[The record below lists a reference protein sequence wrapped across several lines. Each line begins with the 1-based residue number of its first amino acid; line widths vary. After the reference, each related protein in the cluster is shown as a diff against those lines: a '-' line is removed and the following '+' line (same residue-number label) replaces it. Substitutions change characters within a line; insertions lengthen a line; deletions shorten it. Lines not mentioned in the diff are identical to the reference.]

1 MILLISLLL
10 LLLIYI
16 YVDNTESFDV
26 LSQTAISKAIKSA
39 PILSQS
45 NTSSITQAVLD
56 PSSAM
61 QNLSQIAGQLLKGGV
76 TVPGNLSV
84 YGNINVNGTVSGGN
98 FKTSPVVSVGFN
110 ENGTSNMAATVYDT
124 ATDISTGL
132 PVGYNG
138 SYNITQNNIMICPPG
153 SIMTGIQTDFND
165 SINQQQDTAGPV
177 MKAVGGPDISGSVMK
192 AVGGMGINTTS
203 NNSGIRTTKST
214 IKIICSKLG

>member
-26 LSQTAISKAIKSA
+26 LSQTAISKAIKST
-39 PILSQS
+39 PILTQS
-45 NTSSITQAVLD
+45 NSSSITQTVLD
-56 PSSAM
+56 PSTAM

-76 TVPGNLSV
+76 TVPGNLSI

-98 FKTSPVVSVGFN
+98 FKTSPVVAKDYNADGS
-110 ENGTSNMAATVYDT
+110 SIYPATVYDT

-138 SYNITQNNIMICPPG
+138 SYNIIQNNIIMCPPG
-153 SIMTGIQTDFND
+153 SIMTGIKTEFND
-165 SINQQQDTAGPV
+165 SINQQQDTAGPI
-177 MKAVGGPDISGSVMK
+177 MKAVSGPDISNSVTK
-192 AVGGMGINTTS
+192 AVGGMGINTS

-214 IKIICSKLG
+214 IRIICSKLG